1 MASVVEG
8 EETMRLS
15 LSGVMASIAVLA
27 LGLTGAAFA
36 GVARHETTTAVTVTF
51 TDTTF
56 RLSSANL
63 ESGATTFVVV
73 NRGKRRHLFA
83 IQGPGVKGVHTTTLA
98 PGGTAKLTVR
108 LRAGAYVLSDPVG
121 LGAYNVQFLDVVQAA
136 VLTAKGGSDVV
147 APPVTVAP
155 MCTGSSGTY
164 TP

>member
-1 MASVVEG
+1 
-8 EETMRLS
+8 MRLT

-27 LGLTGAAFA
+27 FGLTGTAFA
-36 GVARHETTTAVTVTF
+36 GVARQATTTAVTVTF

-56 RLSSANL
+56 RLSSVNL

-73 NRGKRRHLFA
+73 NRGKRHHMFA
-83 IQGPGVKGVHTTTLA
+83 IQGPGVKGMHTATLA
-98 PGGTAKLTVR
+98 AGASAKLTVR

-121 LGAYNVQFLDVVQAA
+121 LGAYNVQFLDVIQAA
-136 VLTAKGGSDVV
+136 TLTAKGGTNVIV
-147 APPVTVAP
+147 PPGAVAP